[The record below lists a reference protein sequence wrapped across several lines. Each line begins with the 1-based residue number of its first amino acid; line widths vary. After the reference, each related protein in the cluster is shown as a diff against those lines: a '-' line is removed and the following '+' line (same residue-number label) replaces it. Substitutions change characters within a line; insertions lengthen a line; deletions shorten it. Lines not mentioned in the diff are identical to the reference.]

1 MPRDPTVA
9 DCPRA
14 LVETTG
20 SNLGL
25 AKVQYS
31 AKGNDV
37 AAAQGRA
44 WSGRATTVLKDAEKS
59 QRSSKVHFHTPLQV
73 ERQRF

>member
-1 MPRDPTVA
+1 MVQKPAKKKSSTPISFTATSFMPRDPTVA

-25 AKVQYS
+25 AKVQMF
-31 AKGNDV
+31 
-37 AAAQGRA
+37 
-44 WSGRATTVLKDAEKS
+44 
-59 QRSSKVHFHTPLQV
+59 SK
-73 ERQRF
+73 RQ